1 VRQLERIVGVTAVA
15 GAGEVG
21 SGDDDEA
28 GPFGPEHLEGRDV
41 AHAHAEA
48 GVGNLDLLCGAGDA
62 LVGDH
67 HVTLGMGVSNQVVV
81 GVLQEGGYGRGLVPG
96 AVGPGAG
103 GLQAR
108 HHGGIGF
115 EEEGVGSLAGPGREV
130 VVDGVELASDLVDA
144 EDRSLLVGVID
155 PVPERGQQSK
165 P

>member
-1 VRQLERIVGVTAVA
+1 VTVVA
-15 GAGEVG
+15 GAGEAG

-28 GPFGPEHLEGRDV
+28 GPFGPEHLEGGEE
-41 AHAHAEA
+41 AHTDAEA
-48 GVGNLDLLCGAGDA
+48 GVGDLDLLRGAGDD

-67 HVTLGMGVSNQVVV
+67 HVTLGMAVGNQVVV
-81 GVLQEGGYGRGLVPG
+81 GVLQEGRNRGRLVAG

-108 HHGGIGF
+108 HYGGIGF

-130 VVDGVELASDLVDA
+130 VVDGVELDGDLVDA
-144 EDRSLLVGVID
+144 EDRSRLVGVVD